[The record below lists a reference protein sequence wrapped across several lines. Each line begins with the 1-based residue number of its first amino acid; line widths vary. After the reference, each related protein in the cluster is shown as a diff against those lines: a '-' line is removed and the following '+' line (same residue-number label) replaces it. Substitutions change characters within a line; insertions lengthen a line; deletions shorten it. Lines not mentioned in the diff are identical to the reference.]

1 MHLNGKQAPEFH
13 FKASDRPSGP
23 WGGSEQKA
31 AMQVHTQFNRS
42 PSMPKLPLS
51 PSGKRS
57 FCTIP
62 ADQKLALISSYS
74 ETLRKLARSTEAVGR
89 ADMLPKLIQ
98 VADGLDSMATA
109 IAETE
114 AGAEVMARAARLIRA
129 TEGMLASMSSSSVV
143 H

>member
-1 MHLNGKQAPEFH
+1 MGQLGTK
-13 FKASDRPSGP
+13 SGY
-23 WGGSEQKA
+23 SSSHAVQ
-31 AMQVHTQFNRS
+31 QVA
-42 PSMPKLPLS
+42 SMPKLPLS
-51 PSGKRS
+51 PSEKRS
-57 FCTIP
+57 FSNIP

-74 ETLRKLARSTEAVGR
+74 EALRKLARSTEAVGR

-129 TEGMLASMSSSSVV
+129 TEGMLASMSSSSII

>member
-1 MHLNGKQAPEFH
+1 MVQLGTKNAYASSQA
-13 FKASDRPSGP
+13 G
-23 WGGSEQKA
+23 Q
-31 AMQVHTQFNRS
+31 QVV
-42 PSMPKLPLS
+42 SMPKLPLS
-51 PSGKRS
+51 PSEKFS
-57 FCTIP
+57 FSNIP

-74 ETLRKLARSTEAVGR
+74 EALRKLARSTEAVGR

-98 VADGLDSMATA
+98 VADGLDSMATT

-129 TEGMLASMSSSSVV
+129 TEGMLASMSSSSII